1 MLLILFRNKMI
12 SPSLIQSA
20 YPFVDPAG
28 AMEEVA
34 YPFIVSYAAEM
45 LVGAV
50 CQCSVHQ
57 NDPTQL

>member
-1 MLLILFRNKMI
+1 MI

-34 YPFIVSYAAEM
+34 YSFIVSYAAEM